1 MRLKI
6 SSPSLAASHALTTS
20 EQSFEVIIFLMA
32 VNCFRLLP
40 FPVIGFSLTGS
51 VIPAGSGTL
60 VTLTVEGYNSGDFCM
75 TDLVLSFIGVTL
87 WLWVALLWRDRA
99 LIILNAVAMI
109 VLGSGLLRQLTPLLL
124 A

>member
-1 MRLKI
+1 MKYSKQEIQNSKR
-6 SSPSLAASHALTTS
+6 
-20 EQSFEVIIFLMA
+20 IFKSATPKQDLSWY
-32 VNCFRLLP
+32 VKW
-40 FPVIGFSLTGS
+40 VGS
-51 VIPAGSGTL
+51 VVLLCAMMFRA
-60 VTLTVEGYNSGDFCM
+60 EGLYPLA
-75 TDLVLSFIGVTL
+75 DLILSFIGVAL

>member
-1 MRLKI
+1 MKYSKQEIHNSKRIFKSALMFRAEGLY
-6 SSPSLAASHALTTS
+6 PLA
-20 EQSFEVIIFLMA
+20 
-32 VNCFRLLP
+32 
-40 FPVIGFSLTGS
+40 
-51 VIPAGSGTL
+51 
-60 VTLTVEGYNSGDFCM
+60 
-75 TDLVLSFIGVTL
+75 DLILSFIGVAL